1 MSDFYGSAD
10 EQESITVLNRSIEL
24 GFNLWDTAVRIYIL
38 FISQKKKKK
47 DYNFFK
53 CDF

>member
-38 FISQKKKKK
+38 FISQKKKK

-53 CDF
+53 FDF